1 MDHIESVNNQ
11 AVERY
16 LLGQM
21 PEAEID
27 AFEKHF
33 FECVACAEEVES
45 GILFQENTR
54 AAFPSVPQPAPAA
67 QRNWLWH
74 LSHRLSYR
82 LSHRLSQWWTRP
94 AFAAPALAAGLL
106 AAVTIYQT
114 GFVIPAL
121 RQQIAQAHAPQSL
134 LAFALR
140 SGTRG
145 EANQENRITIPAA
158 TQAFLIDL
166 DLTDTSFP
174 NYRCELSSD
183 SGPALSPIDSPA
195 PPLGSPLNL
204 LIPAAKLKSGVYT
217 LRVRGMRGSLAGP
230 EIAHYTFVLTLAGS

>member
-1 MDHIESVNNQ
+1 MDHTEAVNNQ

-21 PEAEID
+21 PEPEID

-33 FECVACAEEVES
+33 FECGTCAEEVES
-45 GILFQENTR
+45 GVLFQENAR
-54 AAFPSVPQPAPAA
+54 AAFPSVSQTAPAIKP
-67 QRNWLWH
+67 NWLWH
-74 LSHRLSYR
+74 WLLQGWSK
-82 LSHRLSQWWTRP
+82 P
-94 AFAAPALAAGLL
+94 AFAVPALAAGLL
-106 AAVTIYQT
+106 AVTVVYQA

-121 RQQIAQAHAPQSL
+121 RQQIAQTRTPQSL

-145 EANQENRITIPAA
+145 EAGQENRITIPAA

-174 NYRCELSSD
+174 SYRCDLYAD
-183 SGPALSPIDSPA
+183 SGPALYSIDSPA

-204 LIPAAKLKSGVYT
+204 LIPLAKFKTGVYT
-217 LRVRGMRGSLAGP
+217 LKVRGVRGSLPGP

>member
-67 QRNWLWH
+67 QRNWFGHW
-74 LSHRLSYR
+74 
-82 LSHRLSQWWTRP
+82 LSQWWTRP

-145 EANQENRITIPAA
+145 EANQENRITIPSA

-204 LIPAAKLKSGVYT
+204 LIPAAKLKPGVYT

>member
-1 MDHIESVNNQ
+1 MDHNEAVNNQ

-21 PEAEID
+21 PEAEIE

-33 FECVACAEEVES
+33 FECGTCAEEVES
-45 GILFQENTR
+45 GVLFQENAR
-54 AAFPSVPQPAPAA
+54 AAFPSVPQPAPAIE
-67 QRNWLWH
+67 RKNWLSHW
-74 LSHRLSYR
+74 LSD
-82 LSHRLSQWWTRP
+82 WWTRP

-106 AAVTIYQT
+106 AAAVFYQA

-121 RQQIAQAHAPQSL
+121 RQQIEQAHAPLSL

-145 EANQENRITIPAA
+145 EAGQENGITIP
-158 TQAFLIDL
+158 TGTPSFLIDL

-174 NYRCELSSD
+174 IYRCDLSSD
-183 SGPALSPIDSPA
+183 SGLALFSIDSPA

-204 LIPAAKLKSGVYT
+204 LIPVAKLKTGIYT
-217 LRVRGMRGSLAGP
+217 LRVRGVRGSLPGP

>member
-1 MDHIESVNNQ
+1 MDHIEAVNHQ

-33 FECVACAEEVES
+33 FECGTCAEEVES
-45 GILFQENTR
+45 GVLFQENTR
-54 AAFPSVPQPAPAA
+54 AAFPPIPKQAPAA
-67 QRNWLWH
+67 KPNWL
-74 LSHRLSYR
+74 SN
-82 LSHRLSQWWTRP
+82 RLSQWWSSP

-106 AAVTIYQT
+106 AVTTIYQA

-145 EANQENRITIPAA
+145 EASQQNRITVPAA
-158 TQAFLIDL
+158 TTSFLIDL

-174 NYRCELSSD
+174 SYRCDLYSD
-183 SGPALSPIDSPA
+183 SGTALFSIDSPA
-195 PPLGSPLNL
+195 PPLDSPLNL
-204 LIPAAKLKSGVYT
+204 LIPVTRLKPGVYT
-217 LRVRGMRGSLAGP
+217 LKVRGMRGSLPGP
-230 EIAHYTFVLTLAGS
+230 EIAHYTFMLTLAGS